1 MVRSLLPIGVALI
14 GATSVLAADSI
25 PTCSLTQKCP
35 ESAPCCSQYGQ
46 CGVGAYCLGGCDP
59 RMSFSLDSCAPEP
72 QCVSRVM
79 KMNSLDRIVDVSEY
93 LGDSSK
99 ADWVAQGTPL
109 VYNNEAVL
117 LTMPANSVGTVLS
130 STGYM
135 WYGNVKATFKT
146 SRGAGVVTAFILL
159 SDVKDEID
167 YEFVGTELNIAQ
179 TNYYFQGILDWHNSG
194 NISLSD
200 TYENYHT
207 YEIQWTPD
215 SITWL
220 VDGQVG
226 RVQKKSDTWNATA
239 NQWNFPQTPSRVEL
253 SIWPGGAPSNAPGT
267 VQWAGGPI
275 DWNSA
280 DIKNYGYDFATF
292 TEVEIQCYN
301 ASSAPGTN
309 NAVSYTYNNWL
320 ATNNTVVNGD
330 KNPIMKNFENTGLDM
345 TSGPDAG
352 SSSTSSAAGSKK
364 TNSNTVPGG
373 TSNGPGNS
381 QGNGDSS
388 SGSGSGSGSNSGG
401 SSTGS
406 SSGCSTTGFSQSCD
420 NGNSGSSSKSDG
432 GRIVGGE
439 RIISASA
446 FAVVVAL
453 GAMMVL

>member
-1 MVRSLLPIGVALI
+1 
-14 GATSVLAADSI
+14 
-25 PTCSLTQKCP
+25 
-35 ESAPCCSQYGQ
+35 
-46 CGVGAYCLGGCDP
+46 
-59 RMSFSLDSCAPEP
+59 MSFSLDACAPEP

-79 KMNSLDRIVDVSEY
+79 KMDSLDRIVDVSEY

-109 VYNNEAVL
+109 VYNNEAIL

-135 WYGNVKATFKT
+135 WYGNVKATMKT

-167 YEFVGTELNIAQ
+167 YEFVGTELDIAQ
-179 TNYYFQGILDWHNSG
+179 TNYYFQGILDWQNSG
-194 NISLSD
+194 NITLSD

-253 SIWPGGAPSNAPGT
+253 SIWPGGASSNAPGT
-267 VQWAGGPI
+267 VEWAGGPI
-275 DWNSA
+275 DWSSA
-280 DIKNYGYDFATF
+280 DIKTYGYDFATF
-292 TEVEIQCYN
+292 SEVEIQCYN

-309 NAVSYTYNNWL
+309 NAASYTYNSWL
-320 ATNNTVVNGD
+320 GTNNTVINGD
-330 KNPIMKNFENTGLDM
+330 KNPIMKNFQDTGLDM
-345 TSGPDAG
+345 TAG
-352 SSSTSSAAGSKK
+352 DSATSSVSSAAGSKQ
-364 TNSNTVPGG
+364 TNTNTNTIPGG
-373 TSNGPGNS
+373 TSNGPGSS
-381 QGNGDSS
+381 QGNTD
-388 SGSGSGSGSNSGG
+388 SGSGSGSSSGG
-401 SSTGS
+401 STTGS

-420 NGNSGSSSKSDG
+420 GSSGSSSKSDG
-432 GRIVGGE
+432 GRVVGGE
-439 RIISASA
+439 RIIGASA
-446 FAVVVAL
+446 FAVVIAL